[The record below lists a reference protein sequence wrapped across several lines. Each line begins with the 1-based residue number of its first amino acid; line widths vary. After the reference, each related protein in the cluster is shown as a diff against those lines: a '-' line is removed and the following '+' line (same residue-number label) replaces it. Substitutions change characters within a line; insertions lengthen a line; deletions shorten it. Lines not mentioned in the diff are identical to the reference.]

1 MTDKTPATNNAP
13 QKDRSNIGSW
23 SLSFVLAVLM
33 HVGLFVGLFVVFQW
47 NTQSEDV
54 VYAEL
59 WSPAPAPAKPLPK
72 VEPPKEVKPEPEP
85 EPEPQPQPEPPPP
98 PKAEEPAPIPEDV
111 IRQQEEEERKKK
123 ELEEQKKLEEQKRLE
138 EEKRKREEQK
148 RLEEE
153 KRKKREQE
161 RIRKEKE
168 KKRKEMA
175 RQLAQQMQQDEMK
188 RIDETS
194 KDNAAGRMA
203 GDIGNSQTALYNSRV
218 VACVRKNL
226 IFNVAPDMQPGQYKT
241 EYEVELM
248 PDGKQVGAPKLIRGS
263 SLPSFDKAVET
274 AIRAC
279 DPFPT
284 NPAGNTPK
292 TIRLSFDP
300 VESRQ

>member
-1 MTDKTPATNNAP
+1 MSEKTPVTNNAP
-13 QKDRSNIGSW
+13 NKGQSNVGSW

-33 HVGLFVGLFVVFQW
+33 HVGLFFGLFVVFQW

-59 WSPAPAPAKPLPK
+59 WNAAPAPAQPQPKIEAPKP
-72 VEPPKEVKPEPEP
+72 VEPDPQP
-85 EPEPQPQPEPPPP
+85 EPEPQPEPPTP
-98 PKAEEPAPIPEDV
+98 PKVEEPAPVPEDV
-111 IRQQEEEERKKK
+111 IRQQDEEARKKK
-123 ELEEQKKLEEQKRLE
+123 ELEEKKKLEEQKRLE

-188 RIDETS
+188 RIEETS

-203 GDIGNSQTALYNSRV
+203 GDLGNSQTALYNSRV

>member
-1 MTDKTPATNNAP
+1 MTEKTPVTNNAP

-33 HVGLFVGLFVVFQW
+33 HAGLFFGLFVVFQW
-47 NTQSEDV
+47 NTQSEEV

-59 WSPAPAPAKPLPK
+59 WNPAAEPAKPSPK
-72 VEPPKEVKPEPEP
+72 VEEPKQVEP
-85 EPEPQPQPEPPPP
+85 EPEPQPEPPAP
-98 PKAEEPAPIPEDV
+98 PKAEEPAPVPEDV
-111 IRQQEEEERKKK
+111 IRQQDEEARKKK
-123 ELEEQKKLEEQKRLE
+123 ELEEKKKLEEQKRLE
-138 EEKRKREEQK
+138 EEKRK

-168 KKRKEMA
+168 KKRQEMA

-203 GDIGNSQTALYNSRV
+203 GNLGNSQTALYNERV

-226 IFNVAPDMQPGQYKT
+226 IFNVAPDMKPGQYKS